1 MSRIY
6 KVCIHGHPKVGTM
19 EIFAIKPYL
28 ESFDN
33 LKEEIFIRKPDLK
46 NRDIRIYY
54 TGKLGAA
61 YYVVDFFFFLFV
73 RFHMHIF
80 TAIYKYMCIVISQYV
95 RIQIHSYGACLSQ
108 RVANFIIF

>member
-54 TGKLGAA
+54 TGK
-61 YYVVDFFFFLFV
+61 
-73 RFHMHIF
+73 
-80 TAIYKYMCIVISQYV
+80 
-95 RIQIHSYGACLSQ
+95 
-108 RVANFIIF
+108 

>member
-54 TGKLGAA
+54 TGESSLP
-61 YYVVDFFFFLFV
+61 
-73 RFHMHIF
+73 HI
-80 TAIYKYMCIVISQYV
+80 TS
-95 RIQIHSYGACLSQ
+95 
-108 RVANFIIF
+108 